1 MWIVFSTKCDQYC
14 CERHDAGQIRVRAGS
29 EKARKPGYPWV
40 LQAKKWLLYLRL
52 LLLAQLLI
60 VTPCWRLRSLCRAE
74 KQHGAY
80 SSAKAAVIRGLIAQ
94 HKPPSSQS
102 WGVVK
107 SQKQVHQHSY
117 PHLSDYRSC
126 LLTPRPD
133 VMWVSALPWCAVD
146 VPFLGTQCISLLTVG
161 PHVQQKEDRD
171 QLKTVEGGIHKPMSF
186 VSLVVSAPLD

>member
-1 MWIVFSTKCDQYC
+1 MQDRSGFELALKRPESLDIPESCKQRNGCCILNCYC
-14 CERHDAGQIRVRAGS
+14 SLSCS
-29 EKARKPGYPWV
+29 
-40 LQAKKWLLYLRL
+40 LLPL
-52 LLLAQLLI
+52 
-60 VTPCWRLRSLCRAE
+60 CWRLRSLCRAE
-74 KQHGAY
+74 RQHGAY
-80 SSAKAAVIRGLIAQ
+80 SSATAAVIHGLIAQ
-94 HKPPSSQS
+94 HKPSSSES

-133 VMWVSALPWCAVD
+133 VMWVSALPWCAMD
-146 VPFLGTQCISLLTVG
+146 VLFLGTQCISLLTVG